1 MNRVIPSTPGKVQ
14 RPILKT
20 FKRRRCQNCNKL
32 FQPIRADQ
40 KFDSASCRKEFHR
53 YGSSYGP
60 LKTGLHSAIDKKYVA
75 LEKAFKQQ
83 LKDANLELR
92 DELAAMGLRLVR
104 LEQRVMLLERPRMEG
119 VNF

>member
-1 MNRVIPSTPGKVQ
+1 MNRVIPSNPGKVQ

-60 LKTGLHSAIDKKYVA
+60 LKTGLHSAIDKKYAA

-83 LKDANLELR
+83 LKDANLEL
-92 DELAAMGLRLVR
+92 GLRLVR